1 MSQRLQLIRYISSA
15 NIESNIDGLI
25 DLPTAPLT
33 SITDLTGSHPQ
44 PSNDSLAGVT
54 HDLHLKT
61 TYYAA
66 QVPVWLDVTSSPAEW
81 ATTFLTPEAK
91 EVLDVLGGLV
101 VVFSLPSTT
110 GPSRD
115 ETRNLLSH
123 VGRVVR
129 EGLGGWQ
136 WDGVS
141 IGIGVGE
148 TSDVD
153 EWEDCCA
160 DGGLEFIQ
168 VKAAVSDKRNE
179 FGGRFVSTSK
189 VSKY

>member
-1 MSQRLQLIRYISSA
+1 M
-15 NIESNIDGLI
+15 
-25 DLPTAPLT
+25 
-33 SITDLTGSHPQ
+33 TDLTGSHPE

-61 TYYAA
+61 AYYTA
-66 QVPVWLDVTSSPAEW
+66 QVPVWLDVISSPAEW
-81 ATTFLTPEAK
+81 ANTFLTPEAK

-101 VVFSLPSTT
+101 VVFTLPSTT

-115 ETRNLLSH
+115 ETRTLLHH

-129 EGLGGWQ
+129 EGLSGWE

-148 TSDVD
+148 ATDVD

-168 VKAAVSDKRNE
+168 VKAVASDKRNE
-179 FGGRFVSTSK
+179 FGGMFAFQHSGQV
-189 VSKY
+189 